1 MKRVFFDLETTG
13 LDPSTCAVLEVGLVC
28 GNLSWGSLLNP
39 GPEAFADGRAD
50 KALAVNH
57 IQLEDVQA
65 AEDTRE
71 VWGAFVRT
79 LMLLDGGEQL
89 ELVAWNVDFD
99 RGFLLADPYLSGALK
114 RLGVT
119 FRCAMLR
126 HKRRPG
132 ATGRNTLAAAAECW
146 GVQLDTTQTHRAV
159 YDAQALADV
168 WAAMDAAGVPL

>member
-13 LDPSTCAVLEVGLVC
+13 LDPATCAVLEVGLVC

-65 AEDTRE
+65 APETRE
-71 VWGAFVRT
+71 VWNAFVRT
-79 LMLLDGGEQL
+79 LALLAGGEPL

-99 RGFLLADPYLSGALK
+99 RGFLLADPYMSETLRGW
-114 RLGVT
+114 GVT

-126 HKRRPG
+126 HKNRPG
-132 ATGRNTLAAAAECW
+132 ATGRNTLAAAAERW

-159 YDAQALADV
+159 YDARVLADI
-168 WAAMDAAGVPL
+168 WAAMDASGVPL